1 MLGKEKKSQQLDE
14 TGQVLKELKDLYL
27 KTVRPIEQIT
37 NFERMGHG
45 ILNEGD
51 FDSPPLILLVG
62 PYSAG
67 KTTMLEY
74 LIGKEF
80 PGERVG
86 PEPTTDKFSAIMHGE
101 DERVIPGNA
110 LTVSPGSPF
119 SGLQNFGNDF
129 LMRFEGA
136 QVCDCE
142 LLKNLTL
149 IDSPGVLSGEK
160 QTLGRSYDYAKVV
173 EWFAARSDM
182 IILLFDVQKCDI
194 SDEMACSIKNL
205 DKYADK
211 VKVILNKSDSVSHQH
226 LMKVYGALLWSLGRV
241 IKTPEVVKVYIGS
254 FWGEP
259 LKNEETEA
267 LIKREMADFLR
278 DLNDLSRLGAV
289 RKINDMVKRIRLI
302 RVYVILLDYLRDQ
315 MPKMFNKHKKK
326 QELLD
331 DLPNIFRTVM
341 KQHGLSFGDFPDI
354 DLFRKTIESLDFD
367 KFPKLKGKRMNQ
379 GKRMT
384 DLNKML
390 KNNIPDMLN
399 RLPGMRQH
407 KLPTK
412 HETSRKKA
420 GEKKVEAKESDIDKS
435 EATDVEVVDA
445 EANAAEGDTAEAK
458 HTVEANKAED
468 P

>member
-1 MLGKEKKSQQLDE
+1 MLGKEKKTQQLDE
-14 TGQVLKELKDLYL
+14 TGQVLKELKELYL
-27 KTVRPIEQIT
+27 KTVRPIEQIS
-37 NFERMGHG
+37 NFERLGHG

-51 FDSPPLILLVG
+51 FESPPLVLLIG

-67 KTTMLEY
+67 KTTMMEY

-80 PGERVG
+80 PGGRVG
-86 PEPTTDKFSAIMHGE
+86 PEPTTDKFSAIVHGE

-119 SGLQNFGNDF
+119 SGLESFGNDF
-129 LMRFEGA
+129 LMRFEGS
-136 QVCDCE
+136 QVSDCE

-160 QTLGRSYDYAKVV
+160 QTLGRSYNYAKVV
-173 EWFAARSDM
+173 EWFAERSDM
-182 IILLFDVQKCDI
+182 IVLLFDVQKCDI
-194 SDEMACSIKNL
+194 SDEMACSIRSL

-211 VKVILNKSDSVSHQH
+211 VKVVLNKSDSVSHQH

-254 FWGEP
+254 FWDEP

-278 DLNDLSRLGAV
+278 DLNDLNRLGAG
-289 RKINDMVKRIRLI
+289 RKINDMVKRIRQI
-302 RVYVILLDYLRDQ
+302 RVHAILLDYLRDQ
-315 MPKMFNKHKKK
+315 MPKMFKKQKKK
-326 QELLD
+326 QDLLD

-341 KQHGLSFGDFPDI
+341 KQHGLSFGDFPDM
-354 DLFRKTIESLDFD
+354 DLFRKSVESLDFE
-367 KFPKLKGKRMNQ
+367 KFPKLKGNRMNQ
-379 GKRMT
+379 GRRMV

-390 KNNIPDMLN
+390 KNSIPDMLN
-399 RLPGMRQH
+399 RLPGMRH
-407 KLPTK
+407 YKLPPK
-412 HETSRKKA
+412 LESSRNPNKA
-420 GEKKVEAKESDIDKS
+420 
-435 EATDVEVVDA
+435 
-445 EANAAEGDTAEAK
+445 
-458 HTVEANKAED
+458 EANKADD